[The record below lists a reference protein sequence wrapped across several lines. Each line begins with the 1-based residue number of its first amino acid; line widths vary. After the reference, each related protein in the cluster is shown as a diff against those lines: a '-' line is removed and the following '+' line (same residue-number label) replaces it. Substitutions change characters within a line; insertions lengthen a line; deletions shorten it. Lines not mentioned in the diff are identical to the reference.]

1 MADRKFFIDAAVV
14 KTMKARKEIKHVDLT
29 QEVIRLVRFPLV
41 IEQLQDRIKQLIAT
55 DYMKRKN
62 GEEESGP

>member
-1 MADRKFFIDAAVV
+1 LADRKFFIDAAVV

-41 IEQLQDRIKQLIAT
+41 IEQL
-55 DYMKRKN
+55 
-62 GEEESGP
+62 